1 MVPDSEYVLNKY
13 LLNTLINQL
22 IFHKHITYQTN
33 CAWFGCT
40 VTEERSYVSAVV
52 TWWQGAWWAYALS
65 EDNNKL
71 WIRGQGSIETYKT
84 PTKTSLTPQKGGK
97 TMPKEKTAT

>member
-1 MVPDSEYVLNKY
+1 MFTDSPTRIQTYEIRGWVSFIHCRIFRSFQMVPDSEYVLNKY

-52 TWWQGAWWAYALS
+52 TWW
-65 EDNNKL
+65 
-71 WIRGQGSIETYKT
+71 
-84 PTKTSLTPQKGGK
+84 
-97 TMPKEKTAT
+97 

>member
-1 MVPDSEYVLNKY
+1 MDKPVDIPQAHHIPDKLCLVWMYSDK
-13 LLNTLINQL
+13 
-22 IFHKHITYQTN
+22 
-33 CAWFGCT
+33 
-40 VTEERSYVSAVV
+40 EERSYVSAVI

-65 EDNNKL
+65 ENNNKL

-84 PTKTSLTPQKGGK
+84 PTETSLTPQKGGK

>member
-33 CAWFGCT
+33 CAWYGCT
-40 VTEERSYVSAVV
+40 VTKKKDPMCL
-52 TWWQGAWWAYALS
+52 Q
-65 EDNNKL
+65 
-71 WIRGQGSIETYKT
+71 
-84 PTKTSLTPQKGGK
+84 SLHGGREHGGH
-97 TMPKEKTAT
+97 ML